1 MNWTRFF
8 LAVVLSGLATSI
20 TDWLFMGVLFHN
32 KYLATPEI
40 WRLKAGQSETRGI
53 VLSSL
58 LGVSSCAAFLYFYIW
73 SGTPFVYPATLQ
85 IAFLFWVAA
94 PVRIRSW
101 AFRTRL
107 VGWRVLSSPASSA
120 PGCFANENYKQTK
133 SPPALQS
140 RLRIHPLWRN
150 E

>member
-58 LGVSSCAAFLYFYIW
+58 
-73 SGTPFVYPATLQ
+73 
-85 IAFLFWVAA
+85 
-94 PVRIRSW
+94 RIRSW